1 MSSIWQKNVIR
12 PQFPSLEGDLETDV
26 LIIGG
31 GMAGLL
37 CGHFLQE
44 EGIDCV
50 IVEADV
56 ICSGVTE
63 NTTAKITSQHGLVYQ
78 KLTKEFGSE
87 GAGLYYEAN
96 QAALEEYRRLCRSI
110 DCDFEEKDNFIYS
123 RTDREKLEKELRAIE
138 EFGGEAELVETV
150 GLPFANVGAVKFPR
164 QAQFDPLKFAFAIAG
179 ELDIY
184 EHTAVEELCPGAAA
198 TARGTITADQI
209 VVCTH
214 FPLLNKHGSYF
225 LKMYQERSYVIALA
239 DGPNVGGMYLD
250 EADGGLS
257 LRNYQNYLL
266 VGGSTHRTGK
276 SGDGWSE
283 LSSQANRYFPGKKE
297 ACRWAA
303 QDCMTLDGVPYV
315 GSYSAGTEGLYV
327 ATGFNK
333 WGMTS
338 SMAAALLLTDLIA
351 GRENPYAHL
360 YSPSRS
366 ILRPQLAVNAMEAAA
381 SFLTPSTPR
390 CPHMG
395 CALKWN
401 EVEGTWDCPCHG
413 SRFTKEGRLLD
424 GPAQGDLPEKGQGM
438 D

>member
-1 MSSIWQKNVIR
+1 MSSIWQKSVTR
-12 PQFPSLEGDLETDV
+12 PQFPPLEGELETDV

-31 GMAGLL
+31 GLAGLL

-56 ICSGVTE
+56 ICGGVTE
-63 NTTAKITSQHGLVYQ
+63 NTTAKITSQHGLIYQ

-96 QAALEEYRRLCRSI
+96 QAALEEYRRLCRGI
-110 DCDFEEKDNFIYS
+110 ECDFQEKDNFIYS
-123 RTDREKLEKELRAIE
+123 RTDRDKLEKELRAIE
-138 EFGGEAELVETV
+138 EFGGEAEYVETL
-150 GLPFANVGAVKFPR
+150 GLPFATVGAVKFPR
-164 QAQFDPLKFAFAIAG
+164 QAQFDPLKFAFAIAR
-179 ELDIY
+179 ELTIY
-184 EHTAVEELCPGAAA
+184 EHTAVEELRPGEAV
-198 TARGTITADQI
+198 TGRGKITADNI
-209 VVCTH
+209 IICTH

-225 LKMYQERSYVIALA
+225 LKMYQERSYVLALE
-239 DGPNVGGMYLD
+239 DGPDVGGMYLD
-250 EADGGLS
+250 EADGGVS
-257 LRNYQNYLL
+257 LRNYRNYLL
-266 VGGSTHRTGK
+266 LGGATHRTGK
-276 SGDGWSE
+276 SWDGWSE

-297 ACRWAA
+297 VCRWAA

-315 GSYSAGTEGLYV
+315 GRYSAGTEGLYV

-338 SMAAALLLTDLIA
+338 SMAAALLLTDLIS
-351 GRENPYAHL
+351 GRDDPYAHL
-360 YSPSRS
+360 YSPSRT

-381 SFLTPSTPR
+381 SFLTPSKPR

-401 EVEGTWDCPCHG
+401 EAEGTWDCPCHG

-424 GPAQGDLPEKGQGM
+424 GPAQGDLPEKAE
-438 D
+438 